1 MFNMFV
7 VKKNLY
13 YYVKYIWYYKYFKII
28 FFNKF
33 YCYFYLWLLFF
44 RIFIIWICLWGL
56 IGGCLIN
63 FDFEI
68 YFELLLILI
77 FLINYYGFLDFKN
90 IKNRCYKLLVN

>member
-33 YCYFYLWLLFF
+33 YCYFYL
-44 RIFIIWICLWGL
+44 
-56 IGGCLIN
+56 
-63 FDFEI
+63 
-68 YFELLLILI
+68 
-77 FLINYYGFLDFKN
+77 
-90 IKNRCYKLLVN
+90 